1 MRGAVALLLATLLP
15 ALPSAE
21 ERAVA
26 VTAVAVEVTP
36 DALSGVRQR
45 EAWQLTADSEDFGGF
60 SALLLRGG
68 RFFALTDRSVWM
80 VGRYRPDDVAG
91 PLVEVRMSPLPAEI
105 APQGADDR
113 DAEALAAACET
124 LAIAFERDHRI
135 AWQGAG
141 GATTLRPAPLAD
153 LPFNG
158 GIEGLAT
165 MPQDCDLILAIGE
178 DQLEGLG
185 VDGGHPV
192 FLFRAGEAEPVARTT
207 LPPIGPH
214 GVTAAEFG
222 PYGRLYVLFRHW
234 SRQTGTNI
242 RLRRYTV
249 PPDETL
255 EFDAGETLAEWGRDS
270 GIDNMEAIALWQDAA
285 GRTRIAILS
294 DDNFN
299 TPRQRT
305 LLIDLVVE

>member
-1 MRGAVALLLATLLP
+1 MRGAIALLLAALLP

-26 VTAVAVEVTP
+26 VTATAVDVTP

-45 EAWQLTADSEDFGGF
+45 QTWQLMADSEDFGGF
-60 SALLLRGG
+60 SALLLREE
-68 RFFALTDRSVWM
+68 RFIALTDRSVWM
-80 VGRYRPDDVAG
+80 VGRYRPDDAAG
-91 PLVEVRMSPLPAEI
+91 PLAEVRMSPMAAEV
-105 APQGADDR
+105 APEGADDR

-124 LAIAFERDHRI
+124 VAIAFERDHRI
-135 AWQGAG
+135 AWQGAE

-165 MPQDCDLILAIGE
+165 MPHDCDLILAIGE

-192 FLFRAGEAEPVARTT
+192 FLFRAGDAEPIARTT

-214 GVTAAEFG
+214 GVTAADFG
-222 PYGRLYVLFRHW
+222 PDGRLYVLFRHW

-242 RLRRYTV
+242 RLRRYAV
-249 PPDETL
+249 SPDEKL
-255 EFDAGETLAEWGRDS
+255 EL
-270 GIDNMEAIALWQDAA
+270 
-285 GRTRIAILS
+285 
-294 DDNFN
+294 
-299 TPRQRT
+299 
-305 LLIDLVVE
+305 